1 MTTASLSL
9 SLARPAPVA
18 VPRGALLVGWLAD
31 VGLAWHA
38 RRVAAA
44 AQREHEVRV
53 SDAAALRRWAQ
64 RLQEVEPALA
74 ADLRAAADR
83 HVGA

>member
-1 MTTASLSL
+1 MSTATL
-9 SLARPAPVA
+9 SLARPAHVA
-18 VPRGALLVGWLAD
+18 VPRGALWVGWLAD
-31 VGLAWHA
+31 LGVAWRE
-38 RRVAAA
+38 RRIAAA
-44 AQREHEVRV
+44 ALRERELRS

-83 HVGA
+83 HVGAD